1 MKTLSGAQRRYL
13 RGLANPL
20 KPVVVIGKN
29 GLNAPV
35 LGAIEEA
42 LHDHELIKIRFLEFK
57 EEKKSMAQE
66 IAVATHSEEVGMVGH
81 TALFYRQQTDPRKIK
96 IKLPE

>member
-35 LGAIEEA
+35 LEAIEVA
-42 LHDHELIKIRFLEFK
+42 LLDHELIKIRFLEFK

-66 IAVATHSEEVGMVGH
+66 IATATHSVEVGMLGH
-81 TALFYRQQTDPRKIK
+81 TALFYRRQTDPRKIK